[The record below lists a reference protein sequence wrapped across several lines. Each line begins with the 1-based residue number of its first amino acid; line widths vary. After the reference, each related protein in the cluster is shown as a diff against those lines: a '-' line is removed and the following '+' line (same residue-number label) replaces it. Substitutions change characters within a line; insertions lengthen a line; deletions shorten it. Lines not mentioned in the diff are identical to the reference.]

1 MNKIR
6 LLTISATCERG
17 GSDINLLRLLRSL
30 GKGAYDILHLVPY
43 PGPLTDEFRNAGVGL
58 EIVDMPRI
66 RIFKNP
72 LKYMTILLKFFPTVF
87 KIKNII
93 RDNQIDLVCTSSMV
107 NLYGAL
113 AAKLAHRP
121 HILVTGEYLSMLKLF
136 SIYFYLLSEKVVCSS
151 NIVSTMFPKS
161 TKITVLPHGIDLNGF
176 SPDISGKGIREELGA
191 SGSLVSMI
199 TRLAPWKGVEVFIKA
214 ARYLD
219 KDVKCAIIAEPVIG
233 KERYTLKL
241 EKIIERVGLKGRV
254 LIKLAEYKDIPKVMA
269 ASDIVVHASLRPEPF
284 GLIIIEA
291 MATGKPVIASKTGGP
306 LEIISDGIDGVLIE
320 PGNPRVL
327 AAAISDLLAN
337 PDRAEEIG
345 RKAREKVIEKFDLR
359 GYARSLDKIFK
370 ETLDEYSL
378 KCARISLGKNRLL
391 KISAPLVKL
400 LVPVTAKHQNINK
413 DAIKRIMVIQLF
425 GMGDLICSL
434 PLLEMLKKY
443 FNHSRITLLVDRKLN
458 ELTCLFGS
466 NYEVIGY
473 GKGILS
479 KFKIISDIRKNRFDL
494 VIILNPLFQGA
505 WISYLSRAKYRL
517 GYVRD
522 YEGIQ
527 NIEKL
532 SCLLTHPIT
541 PADKPMHDM
550 QRYLDIAESLGIEII
565 GTSPELLIPQT
576 AAEWADRFL
585 RENAVRD
592 NDFILG
598 INPHAAWESKCWDT
612 QRFSEIADIMRKK
625 YNAKVIFFG
634 SSASS
639 DIARINLIR
648 PLQRHKAIYAA
659 GKTDIPELAAL
670 LKRCGIFLTNDS
682 GPMHLAAA
690 LGINM
695 VALFGPSDVRKF
707 GYEKENIINIAAN
720 DSFCKPYALNGGA
733 CMKGIEVKDV
743 IQAIEILLRNKN
755 DQGYNK
761 EIY

>member
-30 GKGAYDILHLVPY
+30 DKNEYDILHLVPY
-43 PGPLTDEFRNAGVGL
+43 AGPLMDEFRNADVGL

-66 RIFKNP
+66 RVFKNP
-72 LKYMTILLKFFPTVF
+72 LKYITFIFKFFPTVL
-87 KIKNII
+87 KIKRII
-93 RDNQIDLVCTSSMV
+93 VCNQIDLVCTSSMV

-121 HILVTGEYLSMLKLF
+121 HILVTGEYLSILKLF
-136 SIYFYLLSEKVVCSS
+136 STYFYLLSEKVVCSS

-161 TKITVLPHGIDLNGF
+161 TKITVLPHGIDLNEF
-176 SPDISGKGIREELGA
+176 SPDISSKGIKEELGV

-214 ARYLD
+214 ARFLD
-219 KDVKCAIIAEPVIG
+219 KDVKCAIIAEPVVG
-233 KERYTLKL
+233 KERYALKL
-241 EKIIERVGLKGRV
+241 EKIIERLGLKERV
-254 LIKLAEYKDIPKVMA
+254 LIKSEEYKNISKVMA
-269 ASDIVVHASLRPEPF
+269 ASDIVVHASFRPEAF

-291 MATGKPVIASKTGGP
+291 MATGKPVIASKVGGP
-306 LEIISDGIDGVLIE
+306 LEIIKDGIDGVLIE
-320 PGNPRVL
+320 PRNPRVL

-359 GYARSLDKIFK
+359 GYACSLDKIFK

-391 KISAPLVKL
+391 KISAPLVKS

-466 NYEVIGY
+466 NYEVIGC

-505 WISYLSRAKYRL
+505 WISYLSRAKYRS

-550 QRYLDIAESLGIEII
+550 QRYLDIAESLGIEIAD
-565 GTSPELLIPQT
+565 TSFKVFIPEK
-576 AAEWADRFL
+576 AVKWADAFL
-585 RENAVRD
+585 QGNAVKE

-598 INPHAAWESKCWDT
+598 INPHAGWESKCWDT
-612 QRFSEIADIMRKK
+612 QRFSEVADIMREK
-625 YNAKVIFFG
+625 YNSRVIFFG
-634 SSASS
+634 SSAAG
-639 DIARINLIR
+639 DIARINLIKFS
-648 PLQRHKAIYAA
+648 LKHQTIFAA

-670 LKRCGIFLTNDS
+670 LKRCSIFLTNDS

-707 GYEKENIINIAAN
+707 GYEKENIINITAN
-720 DSFCKPYALNGGA
+720 DSFCRPYSLNDGA
-733 CMKGIEVKDV
+733 CMKSIEVKEV
-743 IQAIEILLRNKN
+743 INAIETLLRNKKCS
-755 DQGYNK
+755 GIK
-761 EIY
+761 